1 MDILLNT
8 AAKAEQFTT
17 IFQHLKSFCDHI
29 NIMFEKDR
37 MFIQSMDTAHVCVV
51 DLKLPAAWFDKYEN
65 KTDGALRVGVS
76 ASMLFKILNLRDKTQ
91 QIKIV
96 YDIDGD
102 NDHLFISFTT
112 GEEGGGGGGGKLK
125 EFDKHFEI
133 PLMDLDCET
142 LDIPGIVHNAE
153 LSLKSGHFASIINQ
167 LKQFGDTLDIKCTDS
182 KMVMEAKSLE
192 QCKMT
197 VDINIEDIYSFSL
210 DETINEETPLV
221 INFSLNYLYMICL
234 YNKLTEYVH
243 IKISDAYPLKV
254 VYYLDGVEP
263 EEESEREGVP
273 NLSLYLAPKIDDSE

>member
-1 MDILLNT
+1 MDILLNAST
-8 AAKAEQFTT
+8 KAEQFTT
-17 IFQHLKSFCDHI
+17 IFQHLKTFCDHI

-37 MFIQSMDTAHVCVV
+37 MFIQSMDNAHVCVV
-51 DLKLPAAWFDKYEN
+51 DLKLPATWFDKYEN
-65 KTDGALRVGVS
+65 KTNGALRVGVS
-76 ASMLFKILNLRDKTQ
+76 ATLLFKILNLRDKTQ
-91 QIKIV
+91 QIKIA

-112 GEEGGGGGGGKLK
+112 GDDGKLK

-133 PLMDLDCET
+133 PLMDVDCET
-142 LDIPGIVHNAE
+142 LDIPGIEHNAE

-182 KMVMEAKSLE
+182 KMVMEAKSVE

-197 VDINIEDIYSFSL
+197 VDINIDDIYSFSL
-210 DETINEETPLV
+210 NEDIDDSRPLI